1 MWKRY
6 NFSTHLE
13 DPGIYMCYEKISPHS
28 SHTISSQIP
37 SLVYNSDGTSLI
49 NSQLHCVHCF
59 FKSPHNRPVFVAF
72 KTTKQHP
79 PWDVRKCH
87 SQGRRLKYYGRLQRL
102 WICNL
107 EIHRKS
113 AQLLHMLSPFAA
125 QPNQKVQKIRIFE
138 PENPFRLLAQISTH
152 KAIFFV
158 TVQLFALFFPS

>member
-59 FKSPHNRPVFVAF
+59 FKSPHFTVPFL
-72 KTTKQHP
+72 
-79 PWDVRKCH
+79 
-87 SQGRRLKYYGRLQRL
+87 SRLK
-102 WICNL
+102 
-107 EIHRKS
+107 
-113 AQLLHMLSPFAA
+113 
-125 QPNQKVQKIRIFE
+125 QPNNIRYKRRAQMPFTGPKIEVLWSPPEIMNLQLGAQKINPTPSHVVPLCSSTQPKG
-138 PENPFRLLAQISTH
+138 PEDSNLKIPSDFWH
-152 KAIFFV
+152 KFQPTTAFFV